1 MGFEVSAFAFSSP
14 AVSVAIPAYNA
25 ERTIAATLDS
35 VLAQTVGD
43 IEIIVCNDAST
54 DRTGEILAAYRG
66 RKVRVI
72 TNPEN
77 SGEGVTRDNAMRE
90 ATAPWIAV
98 IDADDAWE
106 PNRLERLLSIAGDG
120 VMAFDDL
127 MVCHDVAGELKPWH
141 CLRGASAYGAS
152 AGYAVD
158 VPVPAYI
165 RSGRLLIKPI
175 IPANL
180 INELSIRHSGRKF
193 GADTEFF
200 LRLLNAG
207 LKLRYLPEPLYLY
220 RVTPNSA
227 TGLATDHSLMRK
239 CIEECAGM
247 AGWDEDVVQAFSDKI
262 RALRHDETL
271 YALRD
276 SVRQV
281 DILGVLK
288 LIGSDPG
295 ALKML
300 PSRLLPHLYYHIHRK
315 LSGGSPR

>member
-1 MGFEVSAFAFSSP
+1 MSAFAFPSP
-14 AVSVAIPAYNA
+14 VVSVAIPAYNA

-35 VLAQTVGD
+35 VLAQTVSD
-43 IEIIVCNDAST
+43 IEIIVCNDASK
-54 DRTGEILAAYRG
+54 DRTGEILAAYAG

-72 TNPEN
+72 TNSKN
-77 SGEGVTRDNAMRE
+77 AGEGVARDNAMRE
-90 ATAPWIAV
+90 ASAPWIAV

-106 PNRLERLLSIAGDG
+106 PNRLERLLSIAGEG

-127 MVCHDVAGELKPWH
+127 MICHDVAGALEPWH
-141 CLRGASAYGAS
+141 RLRGASAYGAS
-152 AGYAVD
+152 AGNAVD
-158 VPVPAYI
+158 VPVTEYI

-175 IPANL
+175 IPMSSVSK
-180 INELSIRHSGRKF
+180 LSIRHSERKF

-247 AGWDEDVVQAFSDKI
+247 SEWDVEVMQAFDDKI

-276 SVRQV
+276 SIMRA

-295 ALKML
+295 ALKV
-300 PSRLLPHLYYHIHRK
+300 LPHRFFPHLHYHIHRK
-315 LSGGSPR
+315 LSGGSTR